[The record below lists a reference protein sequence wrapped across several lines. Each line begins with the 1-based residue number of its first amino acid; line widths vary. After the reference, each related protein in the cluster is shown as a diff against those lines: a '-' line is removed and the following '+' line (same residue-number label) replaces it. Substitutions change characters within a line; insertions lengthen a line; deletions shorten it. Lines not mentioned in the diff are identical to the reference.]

1 LRVQSQTEPQL
12 PKPISRWKVSTSE
25 RASSVSESTVGSRT
39 VGARAVRGRVGV
51 WSGLEREADGATS
64 TAAEAVEEAMS
75 PATEGEEEPYDDE
88 EDEVDAP

>member
-39 VGARAVRGRVGV
+39 AGARAMRERVGV
-51 WSGLEREADGATS
+51 WSGPEREADGVTS
-64 TAAEAVEEAMS
+64 TAAEAVEEEMS
-75 PATEGEEEPYDDE
+75 PVTEGEEEPYDEDD
-88 EDEVDAP
+88 DEVDAP